1 MQSREPRIRSSS
13 CALFCLI
20 SSRARYNQ
28 RPSKISMRKLERSAM
43 KHPRNAKTFLV
54 NVLENLVRVSKL
66 RAIDNEGKKSSE
78 RLRLTC

>member
-1 MQSREPRIRSSS
+1 
-13 CALFCLI
+13 
-20 SSRARYNQ
+20 
-28 RPSKISMRKLERSAM
+28 M